1 MDYLLD
7 TNILVH
13 FVRSSILWEKLESNL
28 QPFNKENTIHIS
40 AVTKGEILSFAKQ
53 TGWGKPKLEK
63 LHNLLLPTTCIA
75 IDGESPLMNA
85 YADIDAYS
93 QGKHPDYQ
101 PIVAF
106 NARNMGKNDL
116 WIAATAFLFG
126 IPLVTTD
133 HDFDHLYPDF
143 IEVIKF

>member
-1 MDYLLD
+1 MR
-7 TNILVH
+7 I
-13 FVRSSILWEKLESNL
+13 
-28 QPFNKENTIHIS
+28 
-40 AVTKGEILSFAKQ
+40 
-53 TGWGKPKLEK
+53 
-63 LHNLLLPTTCIA
+63 
-75 IDGESPLMNA
+75 
-85 YADIDAYS
+85 IDAYS

-116 WIAATAFLFG
+116 WIAATAFLYG

-133 HDFDHLYPDF
+133 HDFDHLHPDF